1 VSAFYPAVAFLVS
14 DFPIALHAERLSTV
28 VIGGGSVGTRKAL
41 ALADAGASVQVISP
55 IVSPELEE
63 AERLRRV
70 TIVREAYHA
79 RHIDRATLVVA
90 ATDSREVN
98 AQIAVDANSR
108 GKLVNITDYP
118 DEGNFHTMALHR
130 SGDVTIAV
138 SSGGVPGAAARIR
151 DAIAERFDGRYER
164 AVSALR
170 GLRSRLIAD
179 GDDRWR
185 AAAPKLI
192 GDDFCSSVEDG
203 SITEKVDSWR

>member
-1 VSAFYPAVAFLVS
+1 MS
-14 DFPIALHAERLSTV
+14 DFPIALHGERMIAV
-28 VIGGGSVGTRKAL
+28 VVGGGAVGTRKAL
-41 ALADAGASVQVISP
+41 ALARAGAQVRVVSP
-55 IVSPELEE
+55 TVTPELEE
-63 AERLRRV
+63 AERSRQL
-70 TIVREAYHA
+70 TIIRTSYSSDQLH
-79 RHIDRATLVVA
+79 RAILVIA

-108 GKLVNITDYP
+108 GKLVNITDHP

-179 GDDRWR
+179 GDDKWR
-185 AAAPKLI
+185 AAAPQLI

-203 SITEKVDSWR
+203 SLADKVDSWR

>member
-1 VSAFYPAVAFLVS
+1 MS
-14 DFPIALHAERLSTV
+14 DFPIALHGERILALV
-28 VIGGGSVGTRKAL
+28 VGGGSVGTRKAL
-41 ALADAGASVQVISP
+41 ALVEAGAQVRV
-55 IVSPELEE
+55 VSPLVTPELDA
-63 AERLRRV
+63 AEHAREL
-70 TIVREAYHA
+70 TIVRESYCAEHLG
-79 RHIDRATLVVA
+79 RSMLVVA
-90 ATDSREVN
+90 ATESREVN
-98 AQIAVDANSR
+98 AQIAIDAHAS

-118 DEGNFHTMALHR
+118 DEGNFHTMAIHR

-170 GLRSRLIAD
+170 GLRSRLLAS
-179 GDDRWR
+179 GDEEWR

-203 SITEKVDSWR
+203 SFAGKVDSWR

>member
-1 VSAFYPAVAFLVS
+1 MS
-14 DFPIALHAERLSTV
+14 DFPIALHAERVSAV

-41 ALADAGASVQVISP
+41 SLAEAGANVQVVSP

-70 TIVREAYHA
+70 TIVREAYHP
-79 RHIDRATLVVA
+79 RHLDHATLVVA

-138 SSGGVPGAAARIR
+138 SSGGVPGAASRIR

-164 AVSALR
+164 AVLALR

-192 GDDFCSSVEDG
+192 GEDFCSSVEDG
-203 SITEKVDSWR
+203 SINEKVDSWR

>member
-1 VSAFYPAVAFLVS
+1 VSTFYPAVAFLVS
-14 DFPIALHAERLSTV
+14 DFPIALHAERVSAV

-41 ALADAGASVQVISP
+41 ALADAGANVQVISP
-55 IVSPELEE
+55 IVSRELED

-70 TIVREAYHA
+70 TIVREVYHA
-79 RHIDRATLVVA
+79 RHLDQATLVVA

-203 SITEKVDSWR
+203 SLTEKVDSWR